1 MTPRQQ
7 QRLSSVMSMVGEC
20 LASGMTA
27 SEAAVLVD
35 PEDTRQLDAK
45 TRAALEK
52 TLASDAFV
60 PELPLVLAAAVGPR
74 CEAWVRS
81 AGDTARQGEALGVI
95 ADELWRP
102 RRVSAV
108 FTLILA
114 DLIVLGVV
122 GLIFAFFIAPTW
134 HELLEGVGAVL
145 PMPTRLAILL
155 GEAISVII
163 IVGVLAVVVYRVSAR
178 VRPSG
183 PFVARLHRAVRR
195 LPVMSKYLRLRQSVG
210 LAQWLAVGNPDAL
223 PTVRSM
229 AEAGRPMSL
238 GPVAREL
245 EHRLEKGM
253 RLSEAMDE
261 TGAFQPGFAK
271 IVRRLEES
279 ADASTRRVLLA
290 RYVVANAGREG
301 PALDRLVIATH
312 FVTAVIV
319 CIFVIGLYMPIFKLG
334 SVI

>member
-7 QRLSSVMSMVGEC
+7 QTLSSVMSMVGES

-35 PEDTRQLDAK
+35 PEEIRHLEPK
-45 TRAALEK
+45 TRAALER
-52 TLASDAFV
+52 TLSSDAFV
-60 PELPLVLAAAVGPR
+60 PELPLALAAAVGPR
-74 CEAWVRS
+74 CETWVRGL
-81 AGDTARQGEALGVI
+81 GDTARQGEALSVV

-108 FTLILA
+108 FTLIVA

-134 HELLEGVGAVL
+134 YELLEGIGAVL
-145 PMPTRLAILL
+145 PMATRLAIFL
-155 GEAISVII
+155 GEAISAII
-163 IVGVLAVVVYRVSAR
+163 IAAILAVVVFRVSAR

-183 PFVARLHRAVRR
+183 PFVAKLHRAVRR
-195 LPVMSKYLRLRQSVG
+195 LPIMSKYLRLRQSVG
-210 LAQWLAVGNPDAL
+210 LAQWLAVGNSDAL
-223 PTVRSM
+223 PIVRSM

-253 RLSEAMDE
+253 RLSEAMNQI
-261 TGAFQPGFAK
+261 GAFQPGLAE

-279 ADASTRRVLLA
+279 GDASTRRALLT
-290 RYVVANAGREG
+290 RYAAANAGREG
-301 PALDRLVIATH
+301 PALDRLVVATH
-312 FVTAVIV
+312 FITAVLV